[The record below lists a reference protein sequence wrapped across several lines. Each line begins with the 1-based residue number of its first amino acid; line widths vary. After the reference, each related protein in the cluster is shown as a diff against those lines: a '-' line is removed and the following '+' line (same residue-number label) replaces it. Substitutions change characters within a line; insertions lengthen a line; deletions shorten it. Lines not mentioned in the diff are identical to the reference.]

1 MSGERTDDTRHC
13 AGDVAAYA
21 LGALD
26 AAEAQA
32 FARHLESCSECRR
45 ELEAFGPVVDE
56 LARTAP
62 RVPAPSSLRSRVL
75 QAAAAEPVPDRDAAE
90 HSAPTRA
97 PGALRRPAWLGTR
110 RPLLALGSA
119 LAIIVAAIVVVAIAV
134 SSGPST
140 RVIRAQVT
148 GPGTASLRIT
158 DGRGELIVQRFAA
171 PPPGKIYE
179 VWVQRPN
186 RPPAPTTALF
196 GVTRQGRG
204 SVDVPGS
211 LHGVRR
217 VMVTPEPDGGSQVPT
232 HTPVIVATLH

>member
-1 MSGERTDDTRHC
+1 MSGERTDDRRHC

-32 FARHLESCSECRR
+32 FARHLESCPDCRR
-45 ELEAFGPVVDE
+45 ELDAFAPVVDE

-62 RVPAPSSLRSRVL
+62 RMPAPPSLRSRVL
-75 QAAAAEPVPDRDAAE
+75 QAAADEPAPGRDAAD
-90 HSAPTRA
+90 HAHAPR
-97 PGALRRPAWLGTR
+97 GLRRPTWSGTR

-119 LAIIVAAIVVVAIAV
+119 VAIIVAAIVVVAIAV

-158 DGRGELIVQRFAA
+158 DGHGELILHRFAA

-179 VWVQRPN
+179 VWLQRPN
-186 RPPAPTTALF
+186 GPPAPTSALF
-196 GVTRQGRG
+196 GVTAQGRG

-217 VMVTPEPDGGSQVPT
+217 VMVTPEPAGGSRVPT
-232 HTPVIVATLH
+232 HAPVIVATLH